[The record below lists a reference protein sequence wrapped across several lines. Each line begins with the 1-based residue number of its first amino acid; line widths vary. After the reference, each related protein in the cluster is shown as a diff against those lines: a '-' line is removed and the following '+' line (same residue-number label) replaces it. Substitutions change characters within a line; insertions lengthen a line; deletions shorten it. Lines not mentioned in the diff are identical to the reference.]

1 MSSEFNER
9 RKFVSVQRWG
19 NLQVALEKR
28 FEMSSA
34 GILWVGG
41 SKCTKQVKWGKKP
54 SVFGSQTF
62 FSGIWRWKC
71 CIAGGWACF
80 FFFFFCCF
88 PCQERRKGLIVVS
101 DTGGKAARKDCA
113 DLNCVHRS
121 SVGAESVPRAV
132 QPRVV
137 FQART
142 SCGLVLSQEPQAG
155 FSWLYR
161 QGWFWKCLAFLGRAH
176 ASDLC
181 QNVGRLLVA
190 FPKSQVSQIFSLWGL
205 YERLGFCA

>member
-71 CIAGGWACF
+71 CIAGGWAF
-80 FFFFFCCF
+80 FFFLFLLLSMPREKKRSYCCEWHRW
-88 PCQERRKGLIVVS
+88 QSSEEGL
-101 DTGGKAARKDCA
+101 RWPELCA
-113 DLNCVHRS
+113 QILSGSRVR
-121 SVGAESVPRAV
+121 AESSAAKGGVP
-132 QPRVV
+132 
-137 FQART
+137 
-142 SCGLVLSQEPQAG
+142 GEDLVRFGSESGTAG
-155 FSWLYR
+155 R
-161 QGWFWKCLAFLGRAH
+161 
-176 ASDLC
+176 
-181 QNVGRLLVA
+181 
-190 FPKSQVSQIFSLWGL
+190 IFMAL
-205 YERLGFCA
+205 

>member
-1 MSSEFNER
+1 M
-9 RKFVSVQRWG
+9 
-19 NLQVALEKR
+19 
-28 FEMSSA
+28 
-34 GILWVGG
+34 
-41 SKCTKQVKWGKKP
+41 
-54 SVFGSQTF
+54 
-62 FSGIWRWKC
+62 
-71 CIAGGWACF
+71 
-80 FFFFFCCF
+80 
-88 PCQERRKGLIVVS
+88 S

-161 QGWFWKCLAFLGRAH
+161 QGWF
-176 ASDLC
+176 
-181 QNVGRLLVA
+181 
-190 FPKSQVSQIFSLWGL
+190 
-205 YERLGFCA
+205 